1 MNLDVGQHVQVS
13 FPNEGDWEK
22 SRTYTKGSRERTL
35 LVISFYRRKNK
46 AQQDY
51 IIHKKKKNPVSSAV
65 RIKNPI
71 SPSALLEAFS
81 VVLCADEC

>member
-1 MNLDVGQHVQVS
+1 MNLDVGQYVQVS
-13 FPNEGDWEK
+13 LPNEGDWEK

-51 IIHKKKKNPVSSAV
+51 IIIKKKKKKASKQRSQDLKSHQPDCTAGGLFCCAV
-65 RIKNPI
+65 CR
-71 SPSALLEAFS
+71 
-81 VVLCADEC
+81 